1 MAKLLETRLPVA
13 TDTVTALTYNKLVR
27 IFELNLGSINIDS
40 TPHYNDQDLSI
51 LNFNE
56 GDIIWN
62 TSIGVLQVYLGN
74 EFLNLHTPSAP
85 KGFSMDGAVG
95 TLSVKTNGD
104 IVINI

>member
-27 IFELNLGSINIDS
+27 ILELNLGSINIDS

-62 TSIGVLQVYLGN
+62 TSIGILQVYLGN

-95 TLSVKTNGD
+95 AVSVKTNGD

>member
-13 TDTVTALTYNKLVR
+13 TDTVPALTYNKLVR
-27 IFELNLGSINIDS
+27 ILELNLGSINIDS

-74 EFLNLHTPSAP
+74 QFLNLHTPSAP

-95 TLSVKTNGD
+95 AVSVKTNGD

>member
-27 IFELNLGSINIDS
+27 ILELNLGSINIDS
-40 TPHYNDQDLSI
+40 TPHYNDQDLGI
-51 LNFNE
+51 LNFDE

-74 EFLNLHTPSAP
+74 EFLNLHTPSVP

-104 IVINI
+104 IIINI

>member
-13 TDTVTALTYNKLVR
+13 TDTVTALTYNKLIR
-27 IFELNLGSINIDS
+27 ILELNLGSINIDS
-40 TPHYNDQDLSI
+40 TPHYNDENLGI

-74 EFLNLHTPSAP
+74 EFLI
-85 KGFSMDGAVG
+85 F
-95 TLSVKTNGD
+95 
-104 IVINI
+104 

>member
-27 IFELNLGSINIDS
+27 ILELNLGSINIDS

-95 TLSVKTNGD
+95 AVSVKTNGD

>member
-27 IFELNLGSINIDS
+27 ILELNLGSINIDS
-40 TPHYNDQDLSI
+40 TPHYNDEDLGI
-51 LNFNE
+51 LNFDE

-85 KGFSMDGAVG
+85 KGFSM
-95 TLSVKTNGD
+95 
-104 IVINI
+104 VINI

>member
-27 IFELNLGSINIDS
+27 ILELNLGSINIDS
-40 TPHYNDQDLSI
+40 TPHYNDQNLSI

-95 TLSVKTNGD
+95 AVSVKTNGD

>member
-27 IFELNLGSINIDS
+27 ILELNLGSINIDS
-40 TPHYNDQDLSI
+40 TPHYNDQDLGI

-74 EFLNLHTPSAP
+74 QFLNLHTPSAP

-95 TLSVKTNGD
+95 AVSVKTNGD

>member
-27 IFELNLGSINIDS
+27 ILELNLGSINIDS

-74 EFLNLHTPSAP
+74 EFLNLQYELVIANNKSFD
-85 KGFSMDGAVG
+85 K
-95 TLSVKTNGD
+95 TLNKLKELKK
-104 IVINI
+104 

>member
-27 IFELNLGSINIDS
+27 ILELNLGSINIDS

-62 TSIGVLQVYLGN
+62 TSIGVLRVYLGN

-95 TLSVKTNGD
+95 AVSVKTNGD

>member
-27 IFELNLGSINIDS
+27 ILELNLGSINIDS

-74 EFLNLHTPSAP
+74 QFLNLHTPSEP

>member
-1 MAKLLETRLPVA
+1 MAKILETRLPVA
-13 TDTVTALTYNKLVR
+13 TYTVTALTYNKLVR
-27 IFELNLGSINIDS
+27 ILELNLGSINIDS

-95 TLSVKTNGD
+95 AVSVKTNGD

>member
-27 IFELNLGSINIDS
+27 ILELNLGSINIDS

-95 TLSVKTNGD
+95 ALSVKTNGD